1 MSSDG
6 TYAWGHEVSAPGTP
20 SFAESTQEFLLDAR
34 GGSGNTT
41 TFTDN
46 MKLPVHRWFRY
57 SAGYSADWASGLMR
71 HWGVRRVLDPFGGS
85 GTTSLAAQGQNVES
99 VATEVHPMVARIAN
113 AKLLWTEDPDELRHR
128 VREVLGVVEREHSV
142 QVPTAPLVGK
152 CFPDTESLHDLLR
165 IRDAVVEQQGRD
177 GIAELLWL
185 AFVSIIRA
193 CSPAG
198 TAQWQYVLPNK
209 TKSRVAE
216 PMSAFEAAGETFA
229 ADMETRRSLLGDDPA
244 AASVLHTDARTLNG
258 VEDGWADAVITSP
271 PYANNYDYAD
281 TLRLEQSLLGEIEGW
296 GDLRGLRD
304 VLLRSATQNV
314 GRWKADEALES
325 PLMAPIIDEFMPV
338 YDELTQVRKERAG
351 NKAYNVMLAGYFYD
365 NAQVFQSLRRKTV
378 QGAKVC
384 YVVGDSAPYG
394 VHAPVEK
401 WLGELAVAAGFKA
414 WSFTKVRDRNTRWK
428 NRKHNHPLHE
438 GYLWVEG

>member
-1 MSSDG
+1 MS
-6 TYAWGHEVSAPGTP
+6 ALVTP
-20 SFAESTQEFLLDAR
+20 SFAESTQEFLFDVR
-34 GGSGNTT
+34 GGSRNTT

-71 HWGVRRVLDPFGGS
+71 YWGVRRVLDPFGGS
-85 GTTSLAAQGQNVES
+85 GTTSLAAQEQKVES
-99 VATEVHPMVARIAN
+99 VATEVHSMVARIAN

-128 VREVLGVVEREHSV
+128 VREVLGVVELEHSV
-142 QVPTAPLVGK
+142 QVPTAPLIGK
-152 CFPDTESLHDLLR
+152 CFPDAESLHDLLR
-165 IRDAVVEQQGRD
+165 IRDAVLEQQGRD

-229 ADMETRRSLLGDDPA
+229 ADMEMRRFLLGDDPV

-281 TLRLEQSLLGEIEGW
+281 TLRLEQILLGEIEGW
-296 GDLRGLRD
+296 KDLRNLRD

-325 PLMAPIIDEFMPV
+325 PLMAPIIDEFVPV
-338 YDELTQVRKERAG
+338 YEELTQVRKERAG

-365 NAQVFQSLRRKTV
+365 NAQVFQALRRKTV

-414 WSFTKVRDRNTRWK
+414 WSFTKVRDRNTKWK
-428 NRKHNHPLHE
+428 NRKHRHPLHE
-438 GYLWVEG
+438 GYLWIEG

>member
-1 MSSDG
+1 
-6 TYAWGHEVSAPGTP
+6 
-20 SFAESTQEFLLDAR
+20 
-34 GGSGNTT
+34 
-41 TFTDN
+41 
-46 MKLPVHRWFRY
+46 
-57 SAGYSADWASGLMR
+57 MR

-85 GTTSLAAQGQNVES
+85 GTTSLVAQEQKVES

-128 VREVLGVVEREHSV
+128 VREVLGVVELEHSV
-142 QVPTAPLVGK
+142 QVPTTPLIGK
-152 CFPDTESLHDLLR
+152 CFPDAESLHDLLR
-165 IRDAVVEQQGRD
+165 IRDAVLEQQGRD

-229 ADMETRRSLLGDDPA
+229 ADMEMRRFLLGDDPV

-281 TLRLEQSLLGEIEGW
+281 TLRLEQILLGEIEGW
-296 GDLRGLRD
+296 KDLRNLRD

-325 PLMAPIIDEFMPV
+325 PLMAPIIDEFVPV
-338 YDELTQVRKERAG
+338 YEELTQVRKERAG

-365 NAQVFQSLRRKTV
+365 NAQVFQALRRKTV

-414 WSFTKVRDRNTRWK
+414 WSFTKVRDRNTKWK
-428 NRKHNHPLHE
+428 NRKHRHPLHE
-438 GYLWVEG
+438 GYLWIEG